1 MGNVVVSE
9 FITVD
14 GVIEDPGGAEGSA
27 HGGWSGKFK
36 SGPEGGKFK
45 FEELIAA
52 GALLLGRV
60 TYEGFAAAWPTM
72 EGTGEFGEKMNG
84 MPKYVVSTTLERAEW
99 NNSTILRG
107 DPAEEVRKLKGQV
120 DGDVVIFGSAKL
132 AQSLIEHH
140 LIDEY
145 RLMIYPILLGTGK
158 RLFAE
163 ADNTSNLVLVDA
175 TRAGET
181 AILTFHPAGA
191 NGAQSSEE

>member
-45 FEELIAA
+45 FEELMAA
-52 GALLLGRV
+52 DALLLGRV

-72 EGTGEFGEKMNG
+72 EGTGEYGEKMNG
-84 MPKYVVSTTLERAEW
+84 IPKSVASTTLGRADW

-107 DPAEEVRKLKGQV
+107 DLAEEVRKLKGQV
-120 DGDVVIFGSAKL
+120 SGDVLVFGSAKL
-132 AQSLIEHH
+132 AQSLIEHD

-145 RLMIYPILLGTGK
+145 RLMVYPILLGSGK

-163 ADNTSNLVLVDA
+163 AGSASNLQLADA
-175 TRAGET
+175 TTAGET
-181 AILTFHPAGA
+181 AILTFRPARPTD
-191 NGAQSSEE
+191 AQSSEE